1 MFRWLKSP
9 QRRLQELQLLIALAQ
24 QVVQALEQTARAPG
38 PEKKTLALQMLRE
51 LLKPSGLDPP
61 PLLLEVALEAA
72 VRQLR

>member
-24 QVVQALEQTARAPG
+24 QVVSALEQTARAPG
-38 PEKKTLALQMLRE
+38 AEKKRLALMLRE